1 MNLFFLRHGKA
12 EPRGSIW
19 ASDSKRPLTP
29 EGEKKMIE
37 AVRGLQALELS
48 FDIILSSPF
57 ARAWRT
63 AEILAEA
70 YGAKKLFQTNN
81 LMPEAEAKEIIDEI
95 NGSFASFNQVVL
107 VGHEPFL
114 SALIATLLT
123 GGEGLTIDLK
133 KGALCKLSVEKLA
146 LGKCAVLEWLLT
158 ANQMARLGKGKQ
170 KLKGCD

>member
-29 EGEKKMIE
+29 EGEKKMVE
-37 AVRGLQALELS
+37 AVRGLCGLELS
-48 FDIILSSPF
+48 FDLILSSPF
-57 ARAWRT
+57 ARAFRT

-70 YGAKKLFQTNN
+70 YGAKKLFTTNH
-81 LMPEAEAKEIIDEI
+81 LVPEAEPKNIIDEI
-95 NGSFASFNQVVL
+95 NGNFASFQDVVL

-123 GGEGLTIDLK
+123 GGPDLSIDLK
-133 KGALCKLSVEKLA
+133 KGALCKLSMERLA
-146 LGKCAVLEWLLT
+146 LEKCAVLEWLLT
-158 ANQMARLGKGKQ
+158 ANQMVRLGKGAKN
-170 KLKGCD
+170 

>member
-37 AVRGLQALELS
+37 AVRGLQAVESS
-48 FDIILSSPF
+48 FDVILSSPF
-57 ARAWRT
+57 ARALRT

-70 YGAKKLFQTNN
+70 YDPKKLFQTKN
-81 LMPEAEAKEIIDEI
+81 LIPEAEAKNIIDEI
-95 NGSFASFNQVVL
+95 NGRFASCDQVVL

-114 SALIATLLT
+114 SGLISMLLT
-123 GGEGLTIDLK
+123 GLDGLSIDLK

-146 LGKCAVLEWLLT
+146 LDKCAVLEWLLT
-158 ANQMARLGKGKQ
+158 ASQMSRLGKGRS
-170 KLKGCD
+170 

>member
-19 ASDSKRPLTP
+19 ASDGKRPLTS
-29 EGEKKMIE
+29 EGEKKMYE

-70 YGAKKLFQTNN
+70 YGAKKLVQTNN
-81 LMPEAEAKEIIDEI
+81 LLPEAGEIDLIEEV
-95 NGSFASFNQVVL
+95 NARFASFERVVL

-114 SALIATLLT
+114 STLISILLT
-123 GGEGLTIDLK
+123 GGAGVSIDLK
-133 KGALCKLSVEKLA
+133 KGALCKLSVEKLV

-158 ANQMARLGKGKQ
+158 ANQMSRLGKGK
-170 KLKGCD
+170 D